1 MTKKITNFLLLLSF
15 IMVGS
20 STFAQ
25 APLTGNASYNANKF
39 HGRRTSDGS
48 IYHRD
53 SMTCAHR
60 TLPFGTILKVRNV
73 KNGKEVI
80 VKVNDRGP
88 FCKGRIVDLS
98 YAAAKELGIIAS
110 GVASVEATQIGF
122 ISKAKKGQKTVIVPE
137 LKIINPLSGEYYKV
151 SDWKLKENVKTST
164 KVKAPLT
171 KTYRPAHNSQNKRVT
186 AKAYSTWKKEREQ
199 GC

>member
-15 IMVGS
+15 IMAGS

-25 APLTGNASYNANKF
+25 APLTGKASYYANKF

-88 FCKGRIVDLS
+88 
-98 YAAAKELGIIAS
+98 
-110 GVASVEATQIGF
+110 
-122 ISKAKKGQKTVIVPE
+122 
-137 LKIINPLSGEYYKV
+137 
-151 SDWKLKENVKTST
+151 
-164 KVKAPLT
+164 
-171 KTYRPAHNSQNKRVT
+171 
-186 AKAYSTWKKEREQ
+186 
-199 GC
+199 

>member
-1 MTKKITNFLLLLSF
+1 MTKKITNFLLLLLF
-15 IMVGS
+15 IMAGS

-25 APLTGNASYNANKF
+25 EPLTGKASYYANKF

-98 YAAAKELGIIAS
+98 YAAARELGIIAS

-122 ISKAKKGQKTVIVPE
+122 ISKARKGQKSIIVPE

-164 KVKAPLT
+164 KVKTPLT
-171 KTYRPAHNSQNKRVT
+171 KAYRPAHNSQNKRVI
-186 AKAYSTWKKEREQ
+186 AKSYSTWKKERKQ

>member
-1 MTKKITNFLLLLSF
+1 MA
-15 IMVGS
+15 GS

-25 APLTGNASYNANKF
+25 EPLTGKASYYANKF

-98 YAAAKELGIIAS
+98 YAAARELGIIAS

-122 ISKAKKGQKTVIVPE
+122 ISKARKGQKSIIVPE

-151 SDWKLKENVKTST
+151 SDWKLKENVKAST

-171 KTYRPAHNSQNKRVT
+171 KTYRPAHNSQNKRVI
-186 AKAYSTWKKEREQ
+186 AKSYSTWKKERKQ

>member
-1 MTKKITNFLLLLSF
+1 MIKKITTILVILSL
-15 IMVGS
+15 MLASGS
-20 STFAQ
+20 AYAQ
-25 APLTGNASYNANKF
+25 QPQTGKASYYANKF

-53 SMTCAHR
+53 SMTCAHS

-98 YAAAKELGIIAS
+98 YAAAKKIDMLS
-110 GVASVEATQIGF
+110 HGVVNVE
-122 ISKAKKGQKTVIVPE
+122 V
-137 LKIINPLSGEYYKV
+137 
-151 SDWKLKENVKTST
+151 T
-164 KVKAPLT
+164 KVG
-171 KTYRPAHNSQNKRVT
+171 YVNR
-186 AKAYSTWKKEREQ
+186 KKKK
-199 GC
+199 